1 MSFNRPMYD
10 YCEGKKRMQESTDA
24 GTYGIETPLI
34 CKNCLPN
41 DPRIIPNKTGVSMD
55 KTVPWRFYAGPIDV
69 ESDLLNLNRAYST
82 CPTKQYHP
90 NAKNCIATHQGQ
102 PAGAGVSL
110 NTQKFDGSCQVE
122 NAGIYRKESIYQDGP
137 KGFRQAFKGKGVV
150 EGFDGRSNQTQKDFL
165 KPGQRCPDN
174 NLTDFD
180 SCGFNTED
188 TRLSNP
194 PSTLKGTG
202 INRFQSLCFNPQEKI
217 FFPGDYQV
225 STRMVFRDNH
235 RPCIPSL
242 DVISRELLP
251 SPGPMPCQETT
262 KTCSA
267 YTKPMYQYDVCG

>member
-10 YCEGKKRMQESTDA
+10 FCEGKKRLQESVDA

-55 KTVPWRFYAGPIDV
+55 KTVPWRFYAGPVDV
-69 ESDLLNLNRAYST
+69 ESDLFNLNRAYSN
-82 CPTKQYHP
+82 CPTKKYRP
-90 NAKNCIATHQGQ
+90 NAKNCLATNQGQ
-102 PAGAGVSL
+102 PAGAGVAL
-110 NTQKFDGSCQVE
+110 NTQEATNYPD
-122 NAGIYRKESIYQDGP
+122 AGVYRKESIYPEGP
-137 KGFRQAFKGKGVV
+137 KGSRQMYGGKGVV
-150 EGFDGRSNQTQKDFL
+150 EGFDGRSNQTLKDFP
-165 KPGQRCPDN
+165 KAGQRCGDG

-194 PSTLKGTG
+194 PNTLKGTG
-202 INRFQSLCFNPQEKI
+202 INRFQPLCFNPQEKI

-225 STRMVFRDNH
+225 STRLVFRDNH

-242 DVISRELLP
+242 DVISRAPLP
-251 SPGPMPCQETT
+251 PPAPMPCNETT

-267 YTKPMYQYDVCG
+267 FTKAMYQYDVCG